1 MQKIIFALISL
12 FVIISAVKVPSDGK
26 VILTRVQNN
35 NGQSFYTAPAY
46 LDYNTTSK
54 QAQSAVSMLVALY
67 SNQAV
72 VGTNTTGL
80 QDYNATAHDA
90 NVTASTGK
98 ALFVNNIIPGNYTTV
113 NVALDSAN
121 WNLTIN
127 AIYATNVA
135 VANYVDYNGTGAS
148 GILGLGYNTTS
159 LNNYGKKVPTLSV
172 SLSQDLKN
180 GTLLFGTDDSK
191 TANLNSAVK
200 FPTQSNWQ
208 VANVTSVA
216 IGTATFTAPTN
227 TNNTYSV
234 AFDLNTEDLTLPKT
248 IYNTVIT
255 GLGDSSL
262 NCDTTSIYRPVC
274 NITGNLTVLPDI
286 TITVGENS
294 LIIPPSAYVV
304 DAASY
309 NATLGGNVT
318 LAIKLSDASNDSVNT
333 HVTASFNRNIIIGSQ
348 LLSFYYAEFT
358 GTRSSTSAG
367 TVELF
372 QAGEVPQPT
381 PTPTPTPSGGS
392 KWWIVLV
399 ILAVVL
405 VGAGIYWFVAR
416 RNKANRLE
424 EDINGNLLRA

>member
-1 MQKIIFALISL
+1 
-12 FVIISAVKVPSDGK
+12 
-26 VILTRVQNN
+26 
-35 NGQSFYTAPAY
+35 
-46 LDYNTTSK
+46 
-54 QAQSAVSMLVALY
+54 MLVALY

-72 VGTNTTGL
+72 LGTNATGFV
-80 QDYNATAHDA
+80 DYNATAHDA

-113 NVALDSAN
+113 NVAIDSAN

-127 AIYATNVA
+127 ALYATNVA
-135 VANYVDYNGTGAS
+135 VANYIDYTGTGAA

-159 LNNYGKKVPTLSV
+159 LNNYYKKVPTLSV

-180 GTLLFGTDDSK
+180 GSLLFGTDNTK
-191 TANLNSAVK
+191 TANMNSAVK

-216 IGTATFTAPTN
+216 IGTATFTSPTN

-234 AFDLNTEDLTLPKT
+234 AFDLNTEELTLPKAV
-248 IYNTVIT
+248 YNTVIT

-262 NCDTTSIYRPVC
+262 DCDTTSIYRPVC

-286 TITVGENS
+286 TITVGEKS
-294 LIIPPSAYVV
+294 LIIPPTAYVI

-318 LAIKLSDASNDSVNT
+318 LSLRQSDSANDDLTN

-348 LLSFYYAEFT
+348 LLSFYYAEFV
-358 GTRSSTSAG
+358 GTRSSTSTG

-372 QAGEVPQPT
+372 QFGEVPT
-381 PTPTPTPSGGS
+381 PTPTPTPTPASGS
-392 KWWIVLV
+392 KWWVVLV

-405 VGAGIYWFVAR
+405 VGVGIYWFVAR
-416 RNKANRLE
+416 RNKANRLQE
-424 EDINGNLLRA
+424 EINGNLLRA